1 MCIYI
6 IIINTYLCLVKRI
19 LFCRIGVTSSMF
31 WHTAIQQYTCL
42 FSDIPSPLEVQW
54 RSLQTQHA
62 DDTAQML
69 QSLKVRGSEDN
80 SADSAIFM
88 SECSSDNGGT
98 LDCRKETTWISTDV
112 FEETFDFSTRS
123 PPPPPPPRN
132 RSALL
137 DDPIPPP
144 LPSRTSV

>member
-1 MCIYI
+1 M
-6 IIINTYLCLVKRI
+6 RI
-19 LFCRIGVTSSMF
+19 LFGRIRVTSSMF
-31 WHTAIQQYTCL
+31 SYTAIQQYAPL

-62 DDTAQML
+62 DNTAQML
-69 QSLKVRGSEDN
+69 QSLKGRGSEN
-80 SADSAIFM
+80 TSADSAIFM

-98 LDCRKETTWISTDV
+98 VVDCRKETTWISTDV
-112 FEETFDFSTRS
+112 FEETFDFS
-123 PPPPPPPRN
+123 PPPPPPRN